1 MTVETTTFYIFLGI
15 LVVSLVI
22 FIYIIRNLLLKT
34 EKYEDISQSQSDFI
48 NSLSAQVGEMNAR
61 LQELDSKGAFA
72 SDDETGYF
80 FDNLK
85 SMITDIQAYQ
95 VPENYG
101 QKKKQT

>member
-48 NSLSAQVGEMNAR
+48 NSLSAQVGEMKIN
-61 LQELDSKGAFA
+61 DS
-72 SDDETGYF
+72 
-80 FDNLK
+80 
-85 SMITDIQAYQ
+85 
-95 VPENYG
+95 
-101 QKKKQT
+101 

>member
-1 MTVETTTFYIFLGI
+1 MTGGTLTFYIFLGI
-15 LVVSLVI
+15 LVVSLGI

-34 EKYEDISQSQSDFI
+34 EKYEDIAQSQSDFI
-48 NSLSAQVGEMNAR
+48 NSLSTQVVDMNAR

-80 FDNLK
+80 LDNLK
-85 SMITDIQAYQ
+85 SMIDEIQAYQ

-101 QKKKQT
+101 QKEKQT

>member
-1 MTVETTTFYIFLGI
+1 MTGGTLTFYIFLGI
-15 LVVSLVI
+15 LVVSLGI

-34 EKYEDISQSQSDFI
+34 EKYEDIAQSQSDFI
-48 NSLSAQVGEMNAR
+48 NSLSTQVVDMNAR
-61 LQELDSKGAFA
+61 LQELDSKGAFE

-85 SMITDIQAYQ
+85 SMIDEIQAYQ

-101 QKKKQT
+101 QKEKQT